1 MEIFKTDILKKEF
14 EIFQK
19 EVLIDALECGL
30 CEKTAYESWHKKF
43 LVSCKYCRGNACKA
57 WRKFRIAKDTF
68 FANID
73 DMAQD
78 YFENFKILSSQSLKR
93 HY

>member
-1 MEIFKTDILKKEF
+1 MKIKKIIVIVYFIFYIVLNFFCILGTKMEIFKTDILKKEF

-57 WRKFRIAKDTF
+57 
-68 FANID
+68 
-73 DMAQD
+73 
-78 YFENFKILSSQSLKR
+78 
-93 HY
+93 

>member
-57 WRKFRIAKDTF
+57 
-68 FANID
+68 
-73 DMAQD
+73 
-78 YFENFKILSSQSLKR
+78 
-93 HY
+93 